1 MSPQQWEIR
10 SIKFV
15 KSRVLERL
23 SFFEL
28 LLILFDKGKI
38 CEKVFFL
45 TNDVSGDYFFSRAS
59 RGRLQG
65 RESFHVLVSTE
76 PCCVNTPA
84 ADDRQQ
90 NRCRRPSGCVCLLYD
105 LCFHMICIYG

>member
-1 MSPQQWEIR
+1 MI
-10 SIKFV
+10 I
-15 KSRVLERL
+15 
-23 SFFEL
+23 
-28 LLILFDKGKI
+28 
-38 CEKVFFL
+38 
-45 TNDVSGDYFFSRAS
+45 FFSRAS

-105 LCFHMICIYG
+105 LCFHMICSYVNRSYFRERIFSSSFFLKKKRKLKERKENPENDV